1 MFSRIEL
8 KFDSEKDAR
17 TVSQSVTPDNFPLP
31 NGLEIKSSIIKNTI
45 VFEIKCN
52 RGLESL
58 AATIEDLLGSI
69 DLSIRTSK
77 SIN

>member
-1 MFSRIEL
+1 MFTRIEL

-31 NGLEIKSSIIKNTI
+31 NGLEIKSSIIQNTI

-69 DLSIRTSK
+69 DLSIRTAE